1 MMPCS
6 ALPVWSP
13 RARLASRPANGLKN
27 LLWPLELS
35 EHCTCALDL
44 RKINV
49 FATCDPQLL
58 QTLVV
63 REFPAS
69 PGAVTGLESFDLF
82 SYQCESGLGDC
93 AVLDGAL
100 VGGRESVAKGQKD
113 ELLRNDL
120 EV

>member
-1 MMPCS
+1 MCP
-6 ALPVWSP
+6 
-13 RARLASRPANGLKN
+13 G
-27 LLWPLELS
+27 LWPLELS

-49 FATCDPQLL
+49 FATGDPQLL
-58 QTLVV
+58 QPLVV

-93 AVLDGAL
+93 AVLDG
-100 VGGRESVAKGQKD
+100 EDKGQKD

-120 EV
+120 EVWSRSTYVLGDELS

>member
-1 MMPCS
+1 M
-6 ALPVWSP
+6 
-13 RARLASRPANGLKN
+13 ASRPANGLKN

-35 EHCTCALDL
+35 EHCTCVFDL

-49 FATCDPQLL
+49 VATGDPQLL

-120 EV
+120 EVWSRTTCVLGDELS